1 MWNCWIYIQR
11 KKPELIKNFIGDLHH
26 RGPDNIGIKIIKIND
41 NYLHLGSSRLAIRE
55 MKKKTCLC
63 RQLKVIN

>member
-1 MWNCWIYIQR
+1 MELLDLYPK

-41 NYLHLGSSRLAIRE
+41 NYLHLGSSRLAIRGNE
-55 MKKKTCLC
+55 KEKHAY
-63 RQLKVIN
+63 VVN